1 MVIRAKLSSRNA
13 MIIAVNNKS
22 HIADAII
29 TMPKSNLCQ
38 KYQEHIKNISRI
50 YVSRG
55 FDICQPF
62 GYNWFKAERIIS
74 KI

>member
-1 MVIRAKLSSRNA
+1 

-29 TMPKSNLCQ
+29 TIRKSNLCQ
-38 KYQEHIKNISRI
+38 KYPEHIKNISRI
-50 YVSRG
+50 YILQD

>member
-1 MVIRAKLSSRNA
+1 
-13 MIIAVNNKS
+13 MIIAMNNKS
-22 HIADAII
+22 HIAVPII
-29 TMPKSNLCQ
+29 TVRKSNLYQ
-38 KYQEHIKNISRI
+38 KYPEHIKNISRI
-50 YVSRG
+50 YVSQD